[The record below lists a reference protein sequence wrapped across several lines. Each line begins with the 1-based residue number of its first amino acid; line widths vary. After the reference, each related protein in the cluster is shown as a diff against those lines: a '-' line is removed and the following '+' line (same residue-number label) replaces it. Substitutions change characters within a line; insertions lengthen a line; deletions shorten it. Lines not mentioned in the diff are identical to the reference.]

1 MWPRAGN
8 PYHGAVYRARGPSHQ
23 MQLVDRIVA
32 PLRRPAGVAGS
43 GVAGAAPTIVSF
55 ILVLVIAA
63 QLAAL
68 LWRAL
73 GSREDSGAPPAAVA
87 PPAPS
92 VDLNAIVNAHL
103 FGVAAESG
111 DPSDAPA
118 TAANLTLT
126 GTLAGREPEHGWA
139 IIGASGQSARVYATG
154 ASLPGGTRLFAVY
167 PDRVILDRNG
177 TRESL
182 VLPRLA
188 VGGPGFAPRVASRL
202 PAAPAADGSLADSVR
217 QILAQNPAAG
227 GELLR
232 PQPVFAGGSLR
243 GYRVY
248 PGRNRAQFAQLGLQ
262 PGDLVLAVNGAA
274 LDDPNRGLETLRG
287 IGQGGAV
294 TLTIDRGGQ
303 QQQMTVDPAAVVQ
316 EMQQAAQPA
325 EQPDET
331 EEEVDEATE

>member
-1 MWPRAGN
+1 
-8 PYHGAVYRARGPSHQ
+8 

-32 PLRRPAGVAGS
+32 PWRRPAGGAAS
-43 GVAGAAPTIVSF
+43 GVAGAAPTIASF
-55 ILVLVIAA
+55 VFVLVIAA

-68 LWRAL
+68 LWRVL
-73 GSREDSGAPPAAVA
+73 GSTGDSAGPAAVVA
-87 PPAPS
+87 PAAPA

-103 FGVAAESG
+103 FGVAPDSG

-154 ASLPGGTRLFAVY
+154 ASLPGGTKLFAVY

-188 VGGPGFAPRVASRL
+188 GAGPGYAPRVASRTS
-202 PAAPAADGSLADSVR
+202 AAPGVDGSLADSVR
-217 QILAQNPAAG
+217 QILAQNPSAG

-274 LDDPNRGLETLRG
+274 LDDPNRSLETLRG

-294 TLTIDRGGQ
+294 TLTVDRGGQ
-303 QQQMTVDPAAVVQ
+303 QQQLTVDPASVVQ
-316 EMQQAAQPA
+316 EMQQAA
-325 EQPDET
+325 EQVDET
-331 EEEVDEATE
+331 EDVEEEVDEATE

>member
-1 MWPRAGN
+1 
-8 PYHGAVYRARGPSHQ
+8 

-32 PLRRPAGVAGS
+32 PWRRPAGGAAS
-43 GVAGAAPTIVSF
+43 GVAGAAPSIVSF

-68 LWRAL
+68 LWRVL
-73 GSREDSGAPPAAVA
+73 GSPEDADA
-87 PPAPS
+87 PAPVVAAPAPA

-103 FGVAAESG
+103 FGVAPDSG

-139 IIGASGQSARVYATG
+139 IIGANGQSARVYATG
-154 ASLPGGTRLFAVY
+154 TSLPGGAKLFAVY

-177 TRESL
+177 SRESL
-182 VLPRLA
+182 LLPRLA
-188 VGGPGFAPRVASRL
+188 GGSGGVVPRVASL
-202 PAAPAADGSLADSVR
+202 PAASANGNASLADSVR

-248 PGRNRAQFAQLGLQ
+248 PGRNRAQFAQLGLR

-303 QQQMTVDPAAVVQ
+303 QQQLTIDPGAVVQ
-316 EMQQAAQPA
+316 EMQQAAEPA
-325 EQPDET
+325 EQPVEPD
-331 EEEVDEATE
+331 EEEDVDEATE